1 MEPDPLKLENQLC
14 FPLYVASR
22 LIIREYKPLLDSLG
36 ITYPQYLVLLVLW
49 ESDSVPVSVITDK
62 LLLSTNTVTP
72 LLKRMEELGL
82 LTRTRS
88 QEDERR
94 VIVSLT
100 PRGAALRAEAVSIPA
115 RLVASLQTEDTSAA
129 ELEAMLDQ
137 VRQIID
143 HLASKQGIS
152 ASDTP
157 FETD

>member
-22 LIIREYKPLLDSLG
+22 LIIREYKPLLDRLG

-49 ESDSVPVSVITDK
+49 ESDSVPVSVITEK

-88 QEDERR
+88 QADERR

-100 PRGAALRAEAVSIPA
+100 ERGKALRAEAVSIPA
-115 RLVASLQTEDTSAA
+115 RLVASLQTEETSAA

-143 HLASKQGIS
+143 HLSSKQGVS

-157 FETD
+157 LETD

>member
-49 ESDSVPVSVITDK
+49 ESDSVPVSVITEK

-88 QEDERR
+88 QADERR

-100 PRGAALRAEAVSIPA
+100 ERGKALRAEAVSIPA
-115 RLVASLQTEDTSAA
+115 RLVASLQTEETSAA

-143 HLASKQGIS
+143 HLASKQGVS
-152 ASDTP
+152 TSDTP
-157 FETD
+157 LETD